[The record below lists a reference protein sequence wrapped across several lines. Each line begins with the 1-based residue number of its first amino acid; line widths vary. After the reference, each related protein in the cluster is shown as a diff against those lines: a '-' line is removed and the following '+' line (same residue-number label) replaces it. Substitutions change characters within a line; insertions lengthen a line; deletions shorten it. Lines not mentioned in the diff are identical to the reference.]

1 MGTVAVGA
9 ILAGAL
15 AVAGCGSSSNSSSG
29 GSSTSGAAASGSSTS
44 AATGSATSS
53 GSATGS
59 GSATT
64 GGSSSSGGGNKTLAL
79 IQGTKADNFYVTMG
93 CGAQAEAKKLG
104 YKINVQGPA
113 DFSAPEQIPIVNSVQ
128 STKPAAVLIAPT
140 DSTALIGPMKSL
152 KSAGIKVIQV
162 DTTVSDKTI
171 ASASISSDNIKGGED
186 AASELAKEID
196 DKGSVVVMNEQ
207 AGVSTTEQ
215 RIQGFMK
222 GIKKFPNIHVLQT
235 QFVGDNPAKAAA
247 AITSLYSANQDLSG
261 VFATNVLVAQGVDTG
276 LKNAGVA
283 GKVKIVGYDADPT
296 QIQDL
301 KSGVVQALVAQ
312 EPYQEGVDGV
322 QQAVNAIT
330 GKPTK
335 SILTSTTVL
344 TKANLAANSKFIYKS
359 SC

>member
-1 MGTVAVGA
+1 MQRRMGTVAVGA
-9 ILAGAL
+9 VLAGAL

-29 GSSTSGAAASGSSTS
+29 GSSTSAAAASGSST
-44 AATGSATSS
+44 AAASGSATS
-53 GSATGS
+53 S

-171 ASASISSDNIKGGED
+171 AAASVSSDNIKGGED
-186 AASELAKEID
+186 AATELAKEVG

-247 AITSLYSANQDLSG
+247 AITSLFSANQDLAG

-312 EPYQEGVDGV
+312 EPFQEGVDGV
-322 QQAVNAIT
+322 EQAVNAIT